1 MNKLIKG
8 VGLMAISMA
17 LSSTAWAGV
26 TEVDMKPLSK
36 SISVASEKGD
46 VKKDTTLPQI
56 TWAEDMRII
65 LANGYSANTE
75 SGSIL
80 NKEGL
85 NYKLELKDSVISQS
99 KDYISGKSPFFRGT
113 LSQVVQLNDLVY
125 DTPDLRPVVISML
138 SFSAGGDSLIA
149 KPHIKTL
156 KDLKGARV
164 AVMAYGPHTYLALRT
179 ITKSAG
185 LDIKD
190 VEIVWVKDIIDTDQT
205 PGAAF
210 YDSTIDAAF
219 MISPEA
225 MGILEGDNAF
235 AGAHEL
241 FSTKQASKV
250 IADVYAV
257 RSDYYQANKDKLKK
271 LVHAQFIAKEKADE
285 VFSDKKSAEFKKW
298 MKASSVQLL
307 GSGDFIADVEGM
319 FEFDA
324 THSGFAENVSFFTD
338 ARNGRNLER
347 LVDEINES
355 LKSYGLLS
363 SAKTLAKPDWD
374 WGYFKNGLQHANAVS
389 VPAFNKDQVSKV
401 IKDMQSKDT
410 LDGEQFLTEEVKF
423 EAGQSTFVFNKQTH
437 GKIFDKIIGEANA
450 YANTLII
457 IEAHSD
463 PAHYLITKYKDKA
476 PEKELKRIRQRAWN
490 LSIERA
496 NEVRESIISYA
507 RNVKKIDIDESQ
519 FEAIGYGIE
528 KPLTGICAGEPCK
541 INLKGLAAKKKYDEN
556 RRAVIG
562 FTRIAA
568 EVETSADDFDF

>member
-1 MNKLIKG
+1 MKKLNRFFSS
-8 VGLMAISMA
+8 LTISICM
-17 LSSTAWAGV
+17 STSVFADV
-26 TEVDMKPLSK
+26 TTVEMKPLSNSINVSTEK
-36 SISVASEKGD
+36 SD
-46 VKKDTTLPQI
+46 VRKDNTLPQI

-75 SGSIL
+75 SGSL
-80 NKEGL
+80 FNDQGL
-85 NYKLELKDSVISQS
+85 SYKLELKDSVISQS
-99 KDYISGKSPFFRGT
+99 KDYVSGKTPFFRGT
-113 LSQVVQLNDLVY
+113 LSQVVQLNELVY
-125 DTPDLRPVVISML
+125 DKPELRPVVISML
-138 SFSAGGDSLIA
+138 SFSAGGDSLVA

-156 KDLKGARV
+156 KDLKGKRI

-185 LDIKD
+185 LDMND

-210 YDSTIDAAF
+210 YDSSIDAAF

-235 AGAHEL
+235 TGAHEL

-257 RSDYYQANKDKLKK
+257 RSDYYEAEKDKIKK
-271 LVHAQFIAKEKADE
+271 LVHAQFIAKEKADL

-298 MKASSVQLL
+298 MKASSLQLL

-324 THSGFAENVSFFTD
+324 THAGFAENISFFTD
-338 ARNGRNLER
+338 TRNGRNLER
-347 LVDEINES
+347 LVDEINDS
-355 LKSYGLLS
+355 LQSYGLIS
-363 SAKTLAKPDWD
+363 SSKTLAKPDWD
-374 WGYFKNGLQHANAVS
+374 WGYFKSGLKYADAVS
-389 VPAFNKDQVSKV
+389 VPAFNKAQVSKV
-401 IKDMQSKDT
+401 IKDMQARDT
-410 LDGEQFLTEEVKF
+410 LDGEQFLTEEVMFK
-423 EAGQSTFVFNKQTH
+423 AGQSTFVFNQQVH
-437 GKIFDKIIGEANA
+437 GETFDKIIGEANA

-463 PAHYLITKYKDKA
+463 PAYYLINKYKQKV
-476 PEKELKRIRQRAWN
+476 PEKTLKRIRQKAWN
-490 LSIERA
+490 LSVDRA
-496 NEVRESIISYA
+496 KEVRESIIEYA
-507 RNVKKIDIDESQ
+507 RDVKNIDIDESQ
-519 FEAIGYGIE
+519 FESIGYGIE
-528 KPLTGICAGEPCK
+528 KPITGICAGEPCK
-541 INLKGLAAKKKYDEN
+541 ISLKGLAAKNKYAEN

-562 FTRIAA
+562 FTRIEA

>member
-1 MNKLIKG
+1 MKKLSRV
-8 VGLMAISMA
+8 VGLLAISVAFSSLA
-17 LSSTAWAGV
+17 LAGV
-26 TEVDMKPLSK
+26 TAVDMKPLSK
-36 SISVASEKGD
+36 SINISSEKGD
-46 VKKDTTLPQI
+46 VKKDNTLPQI
-56 TWAEDMRII
+56 TWAEDMRLI

-75 SGSIL
+75 GGSIF

-85 NYKLELKDSVISQS
+85 SYKLELKDSVISQS
-99 KDYISGKSPFFRGT
+99 KDYVSGKSPFFRGT

-138 SFSAGGDSLIA
+138 SFSAGGDSLVA

-156 KDLKGARV
+156 KDLKGKRI

-210 YDSTIDAAF
+210 YDSSIDAAF

-235 AGAHEL
+235 SGAHEL

-257 RSDYYQANKDKLKK
+257 RSDYYQANKNKIKK
-271 LVHAQFIAKEKADE
+271 LVHAQFFAKEKADE

-298 MKASSVQLL
+298 MKASSIQLL

-324 THSGFAENVSFFTD
+324 THAGFAENVSFFTD

-347 LVDEINES
+347 LVAEINDS
-355 LKSYGLLS
+355 LKSYNLVS
-363 SAKTLAKPDWD
+363 NARTLAKPDWD
-374 WGYFKNGLQHANAVS
+374 WGYFKSGLKHANAVS
-389 VPAFNKDQVSKV
+389 VPAFNKEQVSKV
-401 IKDMQSKDT
+401 IKDMQAKDT
-410 LDGEQFLTEEVKF
+410 LDGEQFLTEEVMFK
-423 EAGQSTFVFNKQTH
+423 AGQSTFVFNQQIH
-437 GKIFDKIIGEANA
+437 GRIFDKIIDEANA

-463 PAHYLITKYKDKA
+463 PAYYLINKYKQKV
-476 PEKELKRIRQRAWN
+476 PEKTLKRIRQKAWN
-490 LSIERA
+490 LSVERA
-496 NEVRESIISYA
+496 KEVRESIITYA
-507 RNVKKIDIDESQ
+507 RDVKNIDIDESQ
-519 FEAIGYGIE
+519 FESIGYGIE
-528 KPLTGICAGEPCK
+528 KPITGICAGEPCK
-541 INLKGLAAKKKYDEN
+541 INLKGLAAKNKYAEN

-562 FTRIAA
+562 FTRIEA
-568 EVETSADDFDF
+568 EVETSSDDFDF